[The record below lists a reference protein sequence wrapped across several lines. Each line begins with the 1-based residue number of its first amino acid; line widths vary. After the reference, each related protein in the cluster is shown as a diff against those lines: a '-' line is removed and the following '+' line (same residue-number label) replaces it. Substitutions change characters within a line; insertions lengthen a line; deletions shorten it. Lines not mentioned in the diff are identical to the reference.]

1 VHSSIAQDTT
11 ALVILLIA
19 LVIFLFAVSGSQIA
33 FSSLDM
39 KDVNMLKTKSQP
51 SYKRILELLEKLQ
64 SLLGALSVSVVV
76 LNIAI
81 IFILNFILTEYFLE
95 VAKFSIAVL
104 LTIKTII
111 IFLFLFLTGETLP
124 KLYAATNPIRFAK
137 DFGIFAEIA
146 LYLFGRPANAIVGY
160 AHAIEKALF
169 KKKDLADYNN
179 ELNNVINV
187 ASHTSASE
195 EEKEILKGVIKFNN
209 VTVKQVMR
217 TRMDVNGIDYEA
229 NFDTVIKTIVRFH
242 HSRLPVYKND
252 LDQTI
257 GLLYAKD
264 LLPLLNEPADYDW
277 HSLIRPPYFVHEHKM
292 AEELLK
298 EFQEKHIHFAV
309 VVDEFGGTSGIVTMQ
324 NIQEEII
331 GEMGDRFDEDMSAFK
346 KIDDYNYILDGKTLV
361 VDACKMMELPLDTFD
376 VIRGESESI
385 AGLVLEIAGEI
396 PGANEPIFS
405 GDFKFTVLKINRNRL
420 ERIMITISFE

>member
-11 ALVILLIA
+11 GLVILLVA

-33 FSSLDM
+33 FSSLDI
-39 KDVNMLKTKSQP
+39 KDINMLKTKSQS

-64 SLLGALSVSVVV
+64 SLLGALSVAVVV

-81 IFILNFILTEYFLE
+81 IFILNFILTEYLLE
-95 VAKFSIAVL
+95 ATFSIAVL

-111 IFLFLFLTGETLP
+111 IFLFLFLIGEILP
-124 KLYAATNPIRFAK
+124 KLYAATNAIRFAK

-146 LYLFGRPANAIVGY
+146 LYLFGRPANAIIGY
-160 AHAIEKALF
+160 AGTIEKALF
-169 KKKDLADYNN
+169 KKKDFSDYNN

-187 ASHTSASE
+187 ASHTTASE
-195 EEKEILKGVIKFNN
+195 EEKEILKSVIKFNN

-217 TRMDVNGIDYEA
+217 TRMDVNGIDYET
-229 NFDTVIKTIVRFH
+229 NFDTLIKTVGRLH

-264 LLPLLNEPADYDW
+264 LLPVLNEHFNYDW
-277 HSLIRPPYFVHEHKM
+277 HHLIRPPYFVHEHKM

-324 NIQEEII
+324 DIQEEII
-331 GEMGDRFDEDMSAFK
+331 GAVGDRFDEEMTSFK
-346 KIDDYNYILDGKTLV
+346 KIDDYNYVLDGKTLV

-376 VIRGESESI
+376 VIRGESESV

-396 PGANEPIFS
+396 PGVNEPIFS

-420 ERIMITISFE
+420 ERIMITIRFE